1 MLQGGDGSTDMVKS
15 LLASSMVIVPR
26 LIGSKEDITEG
37 GSSKFGSGVLV
48 PLIEEWLLFIG
59 PSG

>member
-1 MLQGGDGSTDMVKS
+1 MVKS